1 MREGFGGGGG
11 MTMGKRWWRRR
22 GRKRRVIFRV
32 LVVVCDWAD
41 PIEFEQLGLYLKK
54 EEATYIMVIF

>member
-1 MREGFGGGGG
+1 
-11 MTMGKRWWRRR
+11 MTMGKGWRWRR